1 MKMSEVPELTKAEL
15 MDHMGSNWLALQT
28 ALDQLSMEQM
38 AEAKDA
44 AGWAVKDH
52 LMHLAAWERSMLFLL
67 RGEPRYEGLGISK
80 DLFLN
85 GSEEAINNAIYKHY
99 ANLPPQE
106 ALKELRDVHEQM
118 MALLQTLPEADLY
131 KPYGAYA
138 GDEGAKDGPP
148 VINYINGNSAEHY
161 AEHLPWI
168 EALVS
173 EESCG

>member
-1 MKMSEVPELTKAEL
+1 
-15 MDHMGSNWLALQT
+15 
-28 ALDQLSMEQM
+28 
-38 AEAKDA
+38 
-44 AGWAVKDH
+44 
-52 LMHLAAWERSMLFLL
+52 MLFLL

-85 GSEEAINNAIYKHY
+85 GSEEAINDAIYEHY

-138 GDEGAKDGPP
+138 ANEGAKDGPP